1 MTRVCENGNGHLSKE
16 IQAHKKKPESRKEGR
31 IKKERKRERKNKDT
45 WKLKLSKQINNG
57 S

>member
-1 MTRVCENGNGHLSKE
+1 VKTVIDFLSKE
-16 IQAHKKKPESRKEGR
+16 IQAHRKKRDSRKEGR
-31 IKKERKRERKNKDT
+31 INKERTRERKNKET

>member
-1 MTRVCENGNGHLSKE
+1 MDFLSKE
-16 IQAHKKKPESRKEGR
+16 IQAHRKKPCIKKGRKS
-31 IKKERKRERKNKDT
+31 KERKEDRKNKET